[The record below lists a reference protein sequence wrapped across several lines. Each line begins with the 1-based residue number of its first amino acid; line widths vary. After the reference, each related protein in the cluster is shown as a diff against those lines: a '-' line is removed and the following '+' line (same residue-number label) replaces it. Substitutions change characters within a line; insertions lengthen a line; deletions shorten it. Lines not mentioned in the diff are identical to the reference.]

1 MDKEM
6 SLYEKVMAEAE
17 IPDGTDYKAYTDSD
31 KEAIFTFAKYG
42 VWMPE
47 GAFQWDFVEMMTA
60 PEKDLLTMLN
70 WHKGEVKE

>member
-31 KEAIFTFAKYG
+31 K
-42 VWMPE
+42 
-47 GAFQWDFVEMMTA
+47 WDFVEMMTA

-70 WHKGEVKE
+70 WHKREVKK